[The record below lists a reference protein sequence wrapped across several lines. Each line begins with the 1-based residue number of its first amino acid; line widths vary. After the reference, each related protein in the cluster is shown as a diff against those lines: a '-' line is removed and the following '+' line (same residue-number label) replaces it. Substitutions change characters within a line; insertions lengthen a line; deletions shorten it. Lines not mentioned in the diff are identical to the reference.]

1 MSVPVSDP
9 THYAPVTRPYRR
21 WLAGSLALLI
31 HLVVIGVVASWQF
44 APAPAERTSLDV
56 VLVTRPAAPPE
67 EAEAIADADQRAAGE
82 QQEQAPAEA
91 RAAPSETLPV
101 RQDAPSDVDPAT
113 PEAAQQPERAAPEV
127 LPDALPEEPAPA
139 AAESPGET
147 QTPPEPQAL
156 PEPRVSAPQAA
167 TSAERPTA
175 AAPSASGRDLLAQAT
190 ASIRE
195 QGLAAETRGPS
206 GDTRQQAAR
215 RAAEARY
222 IDDWTRRVEDYG
234 NRVHPAPREFSG
246 QLRIRVV
253 IGRDGELRQAEVVQS
268 SGHTELDQAALD
280 TVRGA
285 APYRPFD
292 QGMGDLDSLSITRV
306 WRFGQGNHYGVR

>member
-1 MSVPVSDP
+1 MLVSVSDP
-9 THYAPVTRPYRR
+9 NHYAPVTRPYRR

-31 HLVVIGVVASWQF
+31 HLVVIGMVASWQF
-44 APAPAERTSLDV
+44 APAPAERGSLDV
-56 VLVTRPAAPPE
+56 VLVTRPAASPE

-82 QQEQAPAEA
+82 PQDEAPAEA
-91 RAAPSETLPV
+91 RAAPSETPPV
-101 RQDAPSDVDPAT
+101 RQDAPSDVAPAT
-113 PEAAQQPERAAPEV
+113 PEMAQQPEPAI
-127 LPDALPEEPAPA
+127 PDAMPEQSAPA
-139 AAESPGET
+139 ASESPDET
-147 QTPPEPQAL
+147 QAS
-156 PEPRVSAPQAA
+156 PEPRVSGPQAA
-167 TSAERPTA
+167 ASAKRPLA
-175 AAPSASGRDLLAQAT
+175 AVPSASGRDLLAQAT

-195 QGLAAETRGPS
+195 QGLAAETQGHG
-206 GDTRQQAAR
+206 GDSRQQAAR

-234 NRVHPAPREFSG
+234 NRVHPAPRQFSG

-268 SGHTELDQAALD
+268 SGHAELDQAARD
-280 TVRGA
+280 TVHGA

-292 QGMGDLDSLSITRV
+292 PDMGDLDSLSITRV